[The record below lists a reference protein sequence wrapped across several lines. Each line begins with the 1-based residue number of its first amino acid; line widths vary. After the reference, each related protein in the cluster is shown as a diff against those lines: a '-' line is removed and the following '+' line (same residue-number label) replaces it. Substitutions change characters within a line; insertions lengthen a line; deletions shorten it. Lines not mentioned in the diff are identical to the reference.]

1 MPYSWKAVAE
11 WEPEIW
17 TCHVGLSCWQG
28 QITVIAVRL
37 NFSFCQM
44 GMIILRIKWL
54 ILWDYLELCKN
65 VMTEVAHSANYRL
78 VSGSYSKLASTNR
91 SRVIYYLGR
100 MLTYRSL
107 SLLMGYVITKILT
120 IIYHG
125 NLIFS

>member
-11 WEPEIW
+11 WEPEIS
-17 TCHVGLSCWQG
+17 TCHVGLSCCWQG

-65 VMTEVAHSANYRL
+65 VMTEVTHSANYRP
-78 VSGSYSKLASTNR
+78 VSGSYNKPSYR

-107 SLLMGYVITKILT
+107 SLRMGYVITKMLT

-125 NLIFS
+125 YLIIS